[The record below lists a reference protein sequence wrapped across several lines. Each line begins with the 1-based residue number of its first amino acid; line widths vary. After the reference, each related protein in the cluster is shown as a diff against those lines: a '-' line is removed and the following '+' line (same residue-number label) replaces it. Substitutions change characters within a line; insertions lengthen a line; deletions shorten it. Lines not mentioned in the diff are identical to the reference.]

1 MEKQQTIA
9 SFYEI
14 LQLKYAYVL
23 SENWEK
29 LKEISEIRH
38 LHKNELFI
46 SMGERLRYGIFVVNG
61 CLKLSYMDEN
71 GQERI
76 AAFNTETEYVD
87 NWNDIHQQ
95 TTLPYSIYANIPSTI
110 LLCPLE
116 KMTKIFKKE
125 SDLLQLCIDLSQSMI
140 KKKEEHYSILTLK
153 TPIERYKYILKNR
166 KELVN
171 NLSITDLAKYLHLSR
186 ETLSRVRKNFLRM

>member
-14 LQLKYAYVL
+14 LQLKYPYVL

-61 CLKLSYMDEN
+61 CLKLSYMDEH